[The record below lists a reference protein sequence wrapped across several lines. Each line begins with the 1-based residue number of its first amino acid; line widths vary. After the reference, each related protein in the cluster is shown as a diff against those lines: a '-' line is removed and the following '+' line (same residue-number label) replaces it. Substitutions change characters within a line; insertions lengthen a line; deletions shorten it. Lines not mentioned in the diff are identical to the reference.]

1 MNVTIPNK
9 KFGGNVDIP
18 ESKDLAH
25 RWLIAQAL
33 AGETDAI
40 HLNNISRD
48 IVSTIRCI
56 EGLGLGKTE
65 RGPVIGREICYLDCG
80 DSRSTY
86 KLILPVA
93 AALGKTCEFHA
104 GSFLTEKSSK
114 ALYKALKVHGIRHE
128 EKEDGTI
135 TISGRLTGGTYIIP
149 GNVSPHFISG
159 LLMAAPLLS
168 ITSTFII
175 QGEISHINY
184 IQMTVNVL
192 TACGIKLS
200 MEKGKGDISYVFKVG
215 GNQAYVLPEHLVMEK
230 DWSMA
235 GYWLCAGALTSGPIV
250 CPNMNIDSLQYDA
263 KILDILREFGAK
275 IDIYRQYGE
284 YRSIMPNHDSI
295 TVMGGNLHGIRVDA
309 SDIPS
314 LVPAIALLACKA
326 TGITIIRNA
335 ARLREIESDRLKSVR
350 DSLKELGADIREFKD
365 GLIITGPSA
374 DDPVKNQKH
383 FLKGGKITSCHDH
396 RIAMMCAIASCIS
409 ENPVQVNNA
418 ELVTKSYP
426 DFFEDLVNLQK

>member
-9 KFGGNVDIP
+9 KFGGSVDIP
-18 ESKDLAH
+18 ESKDLSH

-33 AGETDAI
+33 AGQSDVI

-48 IVSTIRCI
+48 IISTIRCI

-80 DSRSTY
+80 DSRTTY

-104 GSFLTEKSSK
+104 ESALTEDSSK
-114 ALYKALKVHGIRHE
+114 AIYKALKVHGIRHE
-128 EKEDGTI
+128 IKEDGTI
-135 TISGRLTGGTYIIP
+135 MISGRLTGGTYIIP

-175 QGEISHINY
+175 QGEIGHMNY
-184 IQMTVNVL
+184 IQMTLNVL
-192 TACGIKLS
+192 KACGISFS
-200 MEKGKGDISYVFKVG
+200 MEEGKGDISYMFKVG
-215 GNQAYVLPEHLVMEK
+215 GNQSYVLPNDLMIEK

-235 GYWLCAGALTSGPIV
+235 AYWLCAGALTSGPIV
-250 CPNMNIDSLQYDA
+250 CPNMNIDSLQYDT
-263 KILDILREFGAK
+263 KILDILRDFGAK

-284 YRSIMPNHDSI
+284 YKSILPDHDSI

-309 SDIPS
+309 ADIPS
-314 LVPAIALLACKA
+314 LVPAIALVACKA
-326 TGITIIRNA
+326 AGITVIRNA
-335 ARLREIESDRLKSVR
+335 ARLRKIESDRLKSVR
-350 DSLKELGADIREFKD
+350 NSLKELGADIREFKD
-365 GLIITGPSA
+365 GLIITGPAA
-374 DDPVKNQKH
+374 DDPVKNRKH

-396 RIAMMCAIASCIS
+396 RIAMMSAIASCIC
-409 ENPVQVNNA
+409 EIPVQVNNA
-418 ELVTKSYP
+418 EIVTKSYP

>member
-9 KFGGNVDIP
+9 KFGGSVDIP
-18 ESKDLAH
+18 ESKDLSH

-33 AGETDAI
+33 AGETDVLQ
-40 HLNNISRD
+40 LNNISRD
-48 IVSTIRCI
+48 IISTIRCI

-80 DSRSTY
+80 DSRATY

-104 GSFLTEKSSK
+104 GSFLTEPSSK

-128 EKEDGTI
+128 EKDNGTI

-175 QGEISHINY
+175 QGEIAHINY
-184 IQMTVNVL
+184 IQMTIDVL
-192 TACGIKLS
+192 SACGIKLS
-200 MEKGKGDISYVFKVG
+200 IEEGKGDISYIFKVG
-215 GNQAYVLPEHLVMEK
+215 GNQSYVLPNHPVLER

-235 GYWLCAGALTSGPIV
+235 AYWLCAGALTSGPIV
-250 CPNMNIDSLQYDA
+250 CPNMNIDSLQYEA
-263 KILDILREFGAK
+263 KILDILREFGAN
-275 IDIYRQYGE
+275 IDVYRQYGE
-284 YRSIMPNHDSI
+284 YRSILPNYDSI
-295 TVMGGNLHGIRVDA
+295 TVMGGDLHGIRVDA
-309 SDIPS
+309 ADIPS

-326 TGITIIRNA
+326 TGVTIIRNA
-335 ARLREIESDRLKSVR
+335 ARLREIESDRLKSVC
-350 DSLKELGADIREFKD
+350 DSLKELGADIREYND
-365 GLIITGPSA
+365 GLIITGPSS
-374 DDPVKNQKH
+374 DESNKHRKH
-383 FLKGGKITSCHDH
+383 FLKGGKVTTDHDH
-396 RIAMMCAIASCIS
+396 RIAMMSAIASCIC
-409 ENPVQVNNA
+409 EKPVQVNNA
-418 ELVTKSYP
+418 ESVTKSYP
-426 DFFEDLVNLQK
+426 GFFDDLVNLQK